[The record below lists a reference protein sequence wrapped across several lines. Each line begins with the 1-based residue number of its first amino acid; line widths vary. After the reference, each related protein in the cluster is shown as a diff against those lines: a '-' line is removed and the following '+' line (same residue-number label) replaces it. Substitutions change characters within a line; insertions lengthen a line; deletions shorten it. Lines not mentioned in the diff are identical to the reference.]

1 MLNHDLIIYH
11 ENKCMEKIN
20 QSKILFKQ
28 KRNDQATFKA
38 LLINGV
44 HRGES
49 VKFCTVWGKTNI
61 LEI

>member
-1 MLNHDLIIYH
+1 MLNHDFIIYH

-38 LLINGV
+38 LLIDGV

-49 VKFCTVWGKTNI
+49 VKFCTV
-61 LEI
+61 